1 MEWIRIN
8 KKDNVAVAITDIE
21 KNQLIKK
28 GHKFALRDIAKG
40 EKVIKYGAPIG
51 IATKDIAEGDW
62 VHVHN
67 VRTLLDT
74 GGGYT
79 YEKVC
84 EKTVERE
91 KESRRTFFGYRTES
105 RSDRR
110 RLFGKADGLIP

>member
-51 IATKDIAEGDW
+51 IATKDMADILMRRFVKKLWKGKRKAGA
-62 VHVHN
+62 HFS
-67 VRTLLDT
+67 DT
-74 GGGYT
+74 E
-79 YEKVC
+79 EKMV
-84 EKTVERE
+84 VV
-91 KESRRTFFGYRTES
+91 G
-105 RSDRR
+105 
-110 RLFGKADGLIP
+110 